1 MQQYLRKA
9 PARRWTYG
17 KRVVF
22 KLWLVALV
30 VLGLMACTQA
40 AHAYTINASAG
51 ANGTITPSGMVSVNS
66 GNNQLFVITPAAGY
80 HVASILVD
88 GAPVGILNSY
98 TFTNV
103 NASHTIN
110 ATFVSGHTLTLLFD
124 QSTYPGDLW
133 LQIQDPINDFQAT
146 YANGTKSF
154 DFAYNGSKVEY
165 SAPVKLSD
173 IGTGGLEMTYGISA
187 GFFVY
192 YDDPTGISRTIG
204 PDYHSTI
211 QRFMPLELTMT
222 GGSGDQG
229 DVTAINWFT
238 APLSIRSYQNNPSQN
253 PGEPVLQQTGF
264 KASAAAIGAQLALAS
279 GNNPMAVVKDAHG
292 NIIRYIGPSSYNGT
306 NPWPSFI
313 PYTQSINKA
322 GQSTSIQSAPQ
333 GFYFNAD
340 PTPVYNFGS
349 DMTATANA
357 NGSLTIMGA
366 ITATVTG
373 TIKPPNPTP
382 PAQWTDATIS
392 FSVSDPDAFNNAIY
406 GQNPNSAT
414 TTSGTGWTNF
424 QSFLQNTLLDPTK
437 PHDPTTNPSLIDPG
451 AAQAPPY
458 HTAYVNFVGEVSTGL
473 LGGFFNSDTIPKG
486 QSQQIKNMHSYQWWA
501 LNPIVAYSEIQPVHP
516 YYNIYAEAIFNESHN
531 TVYGVPF
538 SDRFGKG
545 PLVNSVQ
552 YMSTNVNYWVI
563 GIGAPLPSNI
573 PSPGM
578 MDLLLPS

>member
-1 MQQYLRKA
+1 
-9 PARRWTYG
+9 
-17 KRVVF
+17 
-22 KLWLVALV
+22 
-30 VLGLMACTQA
+30 
-40 AHAYTINASAG
+40 
-51 ANGTITPSGMVSVNS
+51 NGTISPSGAVTVNPGS
-66 GNNQLFVITPAAGY
+66 SQLFVITPAAGY

-88 GAPVGILNSY
+88 GAPVGMLNSY
-98 TFTNV
+98 TFTSV

-110 ATFVSGHTLTLLFD
+110 ATFVSGHTTTLLFD
-124 QSTYPGDLW
+124 QSAYPGDVW

-154 DFAYNGSKVEY
+154 DFTYNGNKVEY

-173 IGTGGLEMTYGISA
+173 IGAGGLEMTYGISA

-204 PDYHSTI
+204 PDYHTTI
-211 QRFMPLELTMT
+211 QRFMPLEMTMT

-229 DVTAINWFT
+229 DVTAINWFS
-238 APLSIRSYQNNPSQN
+238 APLGIRSYANNPFTNS
-253 PGEPVLQQTGF
+253 GEPVLQQTGF

-279 GNNPMAVVKDAHG
+279 GNNSLAVVKDAHG

-313 PYTQSINKA
+313 PYTKSINKA
-322 GQSTSIQSAPQ
+322 GQSTIIQSNPQ

-349 DMTATANA
+349 NMTATANA
-357 NGSLTIMGA
+357 DGSLTVTGA
-366 ITATVTG
+366 ITATMTG
-373 TIKPPNPTP
+373 TIKPGNPALPTGG
-382 PAQWTDATIS
+382 QWTNATIS

-414 TTSGTGWTNF
+414 PTSGTGWTNF

-437 PHDPTTNPSLIDPG
+437 PHDPTTNPSLFDTG

-458 HTAYVNFVGEVSTGL
+458 NTAYVNFVGEVSTGL
-473 LGGFFNSDTIPKG
+473 LGGFFNSSVASNYPPDNG
-486 QSQQIKNMHSYQWWA
+486 AALKNVPSNHWW
-501 LNPIVAYSEIQPVHP
+501 LQNPIMAFSEIQPVLP
-516 YYNIYAEAIFNESHN
+516 YYNIYAETIFNESHN

-545 PLVNSVQ
+545 PLVNSVI
-552 YMSTNVNYWVI
+552 YNGKNVNYWVI
-563 GIGAPLPSNI
+563 GVGAPLPSSI
-573 PSPGM
+573 PPPGM
-578 MDLLLPS
+578 PLLLGN